1 MPNPVKD
8 FIAGKVAARIK
19 GALPLGAGDRALNR
33 LIGGIVSDPR
43 RSKAI
48 FGEGE
53 VFLIKAAL
61 YLSGLRLEPSALEG
75 VGTVHKEQIGVY
87 HFDPNLGK
95 AEKPSP
101 EQMTGLLPAE
111 LALPQ
116 GLHVPIIVN
125 DESSFSLTREK
136 GTLYLAAGGMRLFPV
151 EYERRPQFY
160 GKKTS
165 GGVEMYKLAQHRL
178 GDELM
183 VTYNTYCHTLKGG
196 NQCRFCSLN
205 ANEPLDGLRNGYFI
219 QTPGQ
224 IAEIAEAA
232 YGEGIVRRLEITGG
246 ILPRREEIGFVLET
260 GRAVKERLGTA
271 TVPGGHAVI
280 APPEDLAQ
288 IDELKEAGWEYVFFN
303 LEVWDPH
310 FFAGICPGKAA
321 LISREKWLAALEYA
335 VKVFGRGNVNCILI
349 AGLEPMQSYL
359 EGLAYLTGRG
369 IRVDPLPW
377 TPMPGSLLEGHSTP
391 TAQWHIDLAIKTLN
405 LWEQHDWAIRGAA
418 KNGWM
423 HFNDLAAM
431 RLHLREL
438 KAADPDYPLEKDL
451 RYRIAVL
458 GQLGV

>member
-1 MPNPVKD
+1 MSNLIKD

-19 GALPLGAGDRALNR
+19 GALPSGSGDKILNR
-33 LIGGIVSDPR
+33 LIGGIVSNPN
-43 RSKAI
+43 RSQAI

-75 VGTVHKEQIGVY
+75 VGTVYKEQIGVY
-87 HFDPNLGK
+87 HFDPNLGR
-95 AEKPSP
+95 
-101 EQMTGLLPAE
+101 TGGLLPSE

-125 DESSFSLTREK
+125 DESPFSLAREK
-136 GTLYLAAGGMRLFPV
+136 GTLYLSANGMRLFPV
-151 EYERRPQFY
+151 EYEKRPQFY

-165 GGVEMYKLAQHRL
+165 DGVEMYRLAQHRL

-183 VTYNTYCHTLKGG
+183 LTYNTYCCTLKGSR
-196 NQCRFCSLN
+196 QCRFCSLN

-224 IAEIAEAA
+224 VAEIAEAG
-232 YGEGIVRRLEITGG
+232 YREGIVKRLEITGG
-246 ILPRREEIGFVLET
+246 ILPHREEIAFALET

-280 APPEDLAQ
+280 APPDDFSQ

-303 LEVWDPH
+303 LEVWEPNL
-310 FFAGICPGKAA
+310 FAGICPGKAA
-321 LISREKWLAALEYA
+321 LIGREKWLAALDYA
-335 VKVFGRGNVNCILI
+335 VKVFGKGNVNCILI

-359 EGLAYLTGRG
+359 EGLEYLTARG

-377 TPMPGSLLEGHSTP
+377 VPMPGSLLEGHNSP
-391 TAQWHIDLAIKTLN
+391 SARWQIDLVIKTLD
-405 LWEQHDWAIRGAA
+405 LWEHHDWAIKGAA

-431 RLHLREL
+431 RFHLKEI
-438 KAADPDYPLEKDL
+438 KAANPDYILENDL

-458 GQLGV
+458 GQLDA